1 MITVRPSGERG
12 IATLDWLDSRHTFSF
27 SHYYDPKHMGFGSL
41 RVINEDKVRPAQ
53 GFGTHSHKDME
64 IITYVLEGELEHKDS
79 LGNGSVMR
87 YGDVQRMS
95 AGTGI
100 QHSEF
105 NPSTTNP
112 VHFLQIWILPSQQ
125 GISPSYEQTT
135 FTEAEKC
142 DRLRLIGSPD
152 GREGSVT
159 IHQDV
164 NLYAA
169 LLQPDVDVTHTLAPT
184 RQAWLQV
191 VRGSVMLNDQPLNA
205 GDGVAITSSS
215 RAITHPE
222 SAQVNTLNFHNNGAT
237 AAEVLLFDMELSP

>member
-1 MITVRPSGERG
+1 MLTVRPSEERG
-12 IATLDWLDSRHTFSF
+12 AAILDWLDSRHTFSF
-27 SHYYDPKHMGFGSL
+27 SHYYDPKHISFGSL
-41 RVINEDKVRPAQ
+41 RVINEDIVQPSK

-64 IITYVLEGELEHKDS
+64 IVTYVLQGELEHKDS

-105 NPSTTNP
+105 NPSATNP
-112 VHFLQIWILPSQQ
+112 VHLLQIWILPGQQ
-125 GISPSYEQTT
+125 GIAPSYEQTT

-142 DRLRLIGSPD
+142 DRLRLIGSPH

-169 LLQPDVDVTHTLAPT
+169 VLQQGASVSHTLAAS
-184 RQAWLQV
+184 RVAWLQV
-191 VRGSVMLNDQPLNA
+191 ARGSVILNGQSLAA
-205 GDGVAITSSS
+205 GDGVAISDAD
-215 RAITHPE
+215 R
-222 SAQVNTLNFHNNGAT
+222 LNIQNSETNP
-237 AAEVLLFDMELSP
+237 AEVLLFDMAG